1 MKLQSLLEAYVIP
14 YDAGKKKNTSSV
26 VDFIKENG
34 ITPSDTAKALDA
46 IKKTKEFQF
55 ILDCEFEYA
64 SSALQEK
71 RAVAYFESQDGNKQL
86 TFYPTGQVREASR
99 GGFNNSQFIAKPIP
113 TEAPV
118 QIGDL
123 PTSVEVMVAN
133 LKLGLKAYSDLVDRR
148 NKRTDTGLDAVDL
161 EMRKINAP
169 TGLRIYA
176 ENAPKKKIFEV
187 DEGIVYCKAES
198 STSVVIDFGDLPD
211 VGDFS
216 VHDVAGVNR
225 LTIRGNNIKS
235 FKGLE
240 AFFKVPMLVTFLDAE
255 GINMREL
262 AKIAPEKANRLYFKN
277 DPRKYPLLSVPKLF
291 IQSVNIWEFT
301 HASIKNNRQVIE
313 ILNRLNAIKKGDGDE
328 LDLQDWLL
336 DNNLNICA
344 KP

>member
-26 VDFIKENG
+26 IDFIKENG
-34 ITPSDTAKALDA
+34 ITPSDTAKTLDI

-55 ILDCEFEYA
+55 VLDCEFEYK

-71 RAVAYFESQDGNKQL
+71 RGVAYFESSDGNTQL
-86 TFYPTGQVREASR
+86 TFYPTGQVREANR
-99 GGFNNSQFIAKPIP
+99 GGFRNSQFLAKPIP

-118 QIGDL
+118 QVGDL
-123 PTSVEVMVAN
+123 PTVVDVMTAN
-133 LKLGLKAYSDLVDRR
+133 LKMGLKSYADLVGRR
-148 NKRTDTGLDAVDL
+148 NKRGADGLDAVDV

-169 TGLRIYA
+169 TGLRIYLDG
-176 ENAPKKKIFEV
+176 APKKKIFEV
-187 DEGIVYCKAES
+187 DEGVVYCKAPGS
-198 STSVVIDFGDLPD
+198 SFLVIDFGDLPD

-216 VHDVAGVNR
+216 VHDVEGITR
-225 LTIRGNNIKS
+225 ITIRGNNIKS

-240 AFFKVPMLVTFLDAE
+240 AFFKVPTFVMFLDAE

-262 AKIAPEKANRLYFKN
+262 AKVAPEKTQDVYFKN

-291 IQSVNIWEFT
+291 TRRVDMWEFA
-301 HASIKNNRQVIE
+301 HARIKNNQQVIE

-336 DNNLNICA
+336 DNNLNKCA